1 MNSKNQKHRR
11 NSLTSLN
18 QLAATSQ
25 NGQYDTENDLEE
37 ELDERWTNYD
47 ESTDISNG
55 QVDSEESTDW
65 EEDQYS
71 RYERWYDPDWEEGSL
86 PHPSKKSDKP
96 KKKDAGDIVRELAE
110 EAIGLEGGLDITYEP
125 SPYETEWLTESM
137 HPFFELEYITD
148 ILGQVKGGKEAS
160 VFRCVGH
167 ELTGYELLAAKV
179 YRPRK
184 FRNLSNDKMYREGRN
199 ILQADG
205 GAAKANDDRLL
216 RAIGKRTAYGAQAAH
231 TSWLMHEFNT
241 LGMLHEEG
249 AAVPKPIATS
259 GNAIL
264 MEYIGSPVR
273 GAPTLHEVS
282 LEREEATQIFRE
294 VLRNIDL
301 MLRMGLV
308 HGDLSAYNILYWEGK
323 ITLIDFPQVTD
334 SEKNSNA
341 RFILDR
347 DVERVC
353 DYFRRQGIR
362 SDAKALSQKL
372 WDRYAYYNQDDSLA
386 TFSRLMEPLDE

>member
-1 MNSKNQKHRR
+1 MNSNNPKHHRTNLSDLTQLLPASDNQ
-11 NSLTSLN
+11 NNFDDSISG
-18 QLAATSQ
+18 S
-25 NGQYDTENDLEE
+25 DEETE
-37 ELDERWTNYD
+37 WPNYD
-47 ESTDISNG
+47 GASSDQTHDGESD
-55 QVDSEESTDW
+55 DW
-65 EEDQYS
+65 DDDQYS
-71 RYERWYDPDWEEGSL
+71 LYERWYDPDWEEGSL

-96 KKKDAGDIVRELAE
+96 KKDASDIVRELAE

-160 VFRCVGH
+160 VYRCVGH
-167 ELTGYELLAAKV
+167 ELTSCELLAAKV

-184 FRNLSNDKMYREGRN
+184 FRNLSNDKMYREGRS

-216 RAIGKRTAYGAQAAH
+216 RAIGKRTAYGAQASH

-241 LGMLHEEG
+241 LKFLHDEG

-264 MEYIGSPVR
+264 MEYIGSRVR

-282 LEREEATQIFRE
+282 LDKDEAVEIFNE
-294 VLRNIDL
+294 VLRNVDL
-301 MLRMGLV
+301 MLQMGLV

-341 RFILDR
+341 RFILNR

-353 DYFRRQGIR
+353 DYFRKQGIR
-362 SDAKALSQKL
+362 CDAKALSRKL
-372 WDRYAYYNQDDSLA
+372 WDRYAYYNKEDRLA
-386 TFSRLMEPLDE
+386 TYSRWVEPLDDE